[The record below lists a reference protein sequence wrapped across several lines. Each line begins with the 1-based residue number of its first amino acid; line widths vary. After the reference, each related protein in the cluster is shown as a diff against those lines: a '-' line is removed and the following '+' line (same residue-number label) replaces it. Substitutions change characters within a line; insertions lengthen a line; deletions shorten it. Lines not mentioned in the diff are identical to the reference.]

1 MRIVFLGTSH
11 GVPEPNRRCSSTM
24 IEVDGAYYFIDMGTQ
39 SIEGLISRGIRP
51 EQVKAC
57 FVTHLHGD
65 HTNGLISYVD
75 LCNWYFKEASTEF
88 YLPGD
93 TERCKDIIANWLDCL
108 GHPMR
113 EFKFDHVDDVFV
125 YEDDKIKVSAF
136 RTQHIAES
144 FSYLLEAEGK
154 RVFFSGD
161 LRNPVNME
169 NPIEDIPIEE
179 FDKGLDLAILEL
191 AHFWAPDKYFPL
203 LKERTNIKT
212 VCINHYSDLRLPTAF
227 ELKKMLPDQNIVFA
241 YDGLEFTL

>member
-1 MRIVFLGTSH
+1 
-11 GVPEPNRRCSSTM
+11 M

-113 EFKFDHVDDVFV
+113 EFKFGHVDDGFV
-125 YEDDKIKVSAF
+125 YRDEKIKVSAF
-136 RTQHIAES
+136 RTKHIDQS
-144 FSYLLEAEGK
+144 FSYLVEAESK

-161 LRNPVNME
+161 LRSPLYLDS
-169 NPIEDIPIEE
+169 PTEDIAVEE
-179 FDKGLDLAILEL
+179 FDKGLDLAVLEL
-191 AHFWAPDKYFPL
+191 AHFMATEKYLPL
-203 LKERTNIKT
+203 LEGRSNVKR
-212 VCINHYSDLRLPTAF
+212 VCINHYFDPRIPSAF
-227 ELKKMLPDQNIVFA
+227 ELKKALPDQEIVFA